1 MLNFTNL
8 LLIGYT
14 AWKGFLKSGRG
25 VVICSIYDVKHNTA
39 NLSHTPFLTVHS
51 KYQLADEIVS
61 THFLSRKDVEA
72 YLQEWLVPAETI
84 TKILQAV
91 DSYNPQFDMI
101 LLTKND
107 LQIEVNILQKSVVAP
122 VECYQQVIQRW
133 QEFSGYIS

>member
-14 AWKGFLKSGRG
+14 AWKGFLKLGRG
-25 VVICSIYDVKHNTA
+25 VVICIIDDVKHNTV
-39 NLSHTPFLTVHS
+39 NLSHTPFSTVHN

-61 THFLSRKDVEA
+61 THFLNRKDVEA
-72 YLQEWLVPAETI
+72 FLQEWVVPAETI

-101 LLTKND
+101 LLTKNGS
-107 LQIEVNILQKSVVAP
+107 QIEVDILQKSVLAP
-122 VECYQQVIQRW
+122 VECYQQVIRRW
-133 QEFSGYIS
+133 SEFSGYIS

>member
-14 AWKGFLKSGRG
+14 AWKGFLKLGRG
-25 VVICSIYDVKHNTA
+25 VVICIIYDVKHNTT

-61 THFLSRKDVEA
+61 TYFLSKKDVEA
-72 YLQEWLVPAETI
+72 YLQEWVVPPETI
-84 TKILQAV
+84 TTILQAV
-91 DSYNPQFDMI
+91 DSYNPQLDMI

-107 LQIEVNILQKSVVAP
+107 LHIEVDILQKSVVVP
-122 VECYQQVIQRW
+122 VECYQQVMQRW
-133 QEFSGYIS
+133 HEFSSYIS